1 MGGFSAGVRNQ
12 FSRARRYIMG
22 LFDTFKRESRDR
34 ELVDMGSSMK
44 KNTPVVEPAKKKSL
58 IHFYHAGKGHRMND
72 GDGHS
77 RRLKKTSG
85 RRNKAPIF
93 TFYYAGG
100 DGGGGHS
107 CDGGGGGGGGV
118 SC

>member
-1 MGGFSAGVRNQ
+1 MGWFSAGVRNQ
-12 FSRARRYIMG
+12 SSRARRYIMG
-22 LFDTFKRESRDR
+22 LFDAFKREPRDR
-34 ELVDMGSSMK
+34 ELVDMGSSSK
-44 KNTPVVEPAKKKSL
+44 TNTPVVEPAKKKPL

-72 GDGHS
+72 DGYGRS

-107 CDGGGGGGGGV
+107 CDGGGGGGA